1 MTFDDFHF
9 ASILVSTVRNAPVLI
24 FAAMAGLFAER
35 SGVIDIGLE
44 GKILASAFTSAAVA
58 FATQNPWYGVAAGVL
73 VSVALATLQAY
84 VSITQ
89 KGNQL
94 VAGIAINIATSGLTF
109 VVAQFF
115 FQQGGR
121 TPDLGQARLFDV
133 VLPGSAAVEGIP
145 FIGWLYAHLIGGHSV
160 LVYLAFGLVPLVH
173 WVLYHSRFGLRLR
186 ACGENPHAADAAGVS
201 VERQRYMAM
210 LVAGVLC
217 SFSGAYLAIVQSGFF
232 LRDMSAGAG
241 YLALTAMVFGNWR
254 PVYTFLGCL
263 MFGFFGAVQIQIEGV
278 DLPGIGRIPGSLIQ
292 MVPYVVTVIVLAGLM
307 AKSVAPK
314 ALGTPFVKS
323 R

>member
-1 MTFDDFHF
+1 MDDFHL
-9 ASILVSTVRNAPVLI
+9 ASIVVSTIRNAPVLM

-35 SGVIDIGLE
+35 SGVVDIGLE
-44 GKILASAFTSAAVA
+44 GKILASAFASAAVA
-58 FATQNPWYGVAAGVL
+58 YVTQNPWYGIAAGIA
-73 VSVALATLQAY
+73 VSVALAMVQAF

-89 KGNQL
+89 RGNQL
-94 VAGIAINIATSGLTF
+94 VAGIAINIAMSGLTF
-109 VVAQFF
+109 VLAQYF

-133 VLPGSAAVEGIP
+133 VLPGTEALAGIP
-145 FIGWLYAHLIGGHSV
+145 FLGWFYGHAIGGHSV
-160 LVYLAFGLVPLVH
+160 LVYLAFLLVPIVH

-201 VERQRYMAM
+201 VEKTRYTAM

-217 SFSGAYLAIVQSGFF
+217 SFSGAYLSIVQSGFF

-241 YLALTAMVFGNWR
+241 YLALTALVFGNWR
-254 PVYTFLGCL
+254 PLYTVLGCL
-263 MFGFFGAVQIQIEGV
+263 MFGFFAAVQVQIEGV
-278 DLPGIGRIPGSLIQ
+278 DLPVVGRIPGSLIQ
-292 MVPYVVTVIVLAGLM
+292 MIPYVVTVIVLAGLM

-314 ALGTPFVKS
+314 AIGQPFVKS

>member
-1 MTFDDFHF
+1 MEDLHL
-9 ASILVSTVRNAPVLI
+9 ASIVVSTIRNAPVLM

-35 SGVIDIGLE
+35 SGVVDIGLE
-44 GKILASAFTSAAVA
+44 GKILASAFVSAAVA
-58 FATQNPWYGVAAGVL
+58 YTFQNPWYGIAAGIG
-73 VSVALATLQAY
+73 VSVALAMIQAF

-94 VAGIAINIATSGLTF
+94 VCGIAINIAMSGLTF

-121 TPDLGQARLFDV
+121 TPDLGEARLTDV
-133 VLPGSAAVEGIP
+133 ILPGSAALENIP
-145 FIGWLYAHLIGGHSV
+145 VIGWLYGHVIGGQSV
-160 LVYLAFGLVPLVH
+160 LVYLAFILVPIVH

-201 VERQRYMAM
+201 VERTRYLAM

-241 YLALTAMVFGNWR
+241 YLALTALVFGNWR
-254 PVYTFLGCL
+254 PLYTVLGCL
-263 MFGFFGAVQIQIEGV
+263 MFGLFGAVQIQLEGV
-278 DLPGIGRIPGSLIQ
+278 DLPVVGRIPGSLIQ
-292 MVPYVVTVIVLAGLM
+292 MIPYVVTVVVLAGLM

-314 ALGTPFVKS
+314 ALGKPFVKS

>member
-1 MTFDDFHF
+1 MEDLHL
-9 ASILVSTVRNAPVLI
+9 ASIVVSTIRNAPVLM

-35 SGVIDIGLE
+35 SGVVDIGLE
-44 GKILASAFTSAAVA
+44 GKILASAFVSAAVA
-58 FATQNPWYGVAAGVL
+58 YSTQNPWYGIAAGVA
-73 VSVALATLQAY
+73 VSVALAMIQAF
-84 VSITQ
+84 VAITQ

-94 VAGIAINIATSGLTF
+94 VCGIAINIAMSGLTF
-109 VVAQFF
+109 VLAQFF

-121 TPDLGQARLFDV
+121 TPDLGAARLTDV
-133 VLPGSAAVEGIP
+133 ILPGTAAVDSIP
-145 FIGWLYAHLIGGHSV
+145 VIGWLYGHVIGGQSV
-160 LVYLAFGLVPLVH
+160 LVYLAFVLVPIVH
-173 WVLYHSRFGLRLR
+173 WVVYHSRFGLRLR

-201 VERQRYMAM
+201 VQRTRYLAM

-241 YLALTAMVFGNWR
+241 YLALTALVFGNWR
-254 PVYTFLGCL
+254 PIFTVLGCL
-263 MFGFFGAVQIQIEGV
+263 MFGLFGAIQIQLEGV
-278 DLPGIGRIPGSLIQ
+278 DLPVVGRIPGSLIQ
-292 MVPYVVTVIVLAGLM
+292 MIPYVVTVVVLAGLM

-314 ALGTPFVKS
+314 AIGKPFVKS

>member
-1 MTFDDFHF
+1 MTFDDLHIG
-9 ASILVSTVRNAPVLI
+9 SILVSTVRNAPVLI

-44 GKILASAFTSAAVA
+44 GKILASAFVSAAVA
-58 FATQNPWYGVAAGVL
+58 FTTQNPWYGVMAGVL
-73 VSVALATLQAY
+73 VSMLLASLQAY
-84 VSITQ
+84 IAITQ

-94 VAGIAINIATSGLTF
+94 VAGIAINIAMSGLTF
-109 VVAQFF
+109 VVAQYI

-121 TPDLGQARLFDV
+121 TPDLGSARLFDV
-133 VLPGSAAVEGIP
+133 VLPGSAAVEHIP

-160 LVYLAFGLVPLVH
+160 LVYLAFALVPLVH
-173 WVLYHSRFGLRLR
+173 WLVYHSRFGLRLR
-186 ACGENPHAADAAGVS
+186 ACGENPHAADAAGVN
-201 VERQRYMAM
+201 VERQRYFAM
-210 LVAGVLC
+210 LIAGFLC

-254 PVYTFLGCL
+254 PLYTFMGCL

-278 DLPGIGRIPGSLIQ
+278 ELPVIGRVPGALIQ
-292 MVPYVVTVIVLAGLM
+292 MVPYVLTVIVLAGLM

>member
-1 MTFDDFHF
+1 MLEDLHI
-9 ASILVSTVRNAPVLI
+9 ASIVVSTIRYAPVLI

-35 SGVIDIGLE
+35 SGVVDIGLE
-44 GKILASAFTSAAVA
+44 GKILASAFASAAVA
-58 FATQNPWYGVAAGVL
+58 YVTQNPWLGVAAGIA
-73 VSVALATLQAY
+73 VSVALVMVQAF

-94 VAGIAINIATSGLTF
+94 VCGIAINIAMSGLTF
-109 VVAQFF
+109 VLAQFF

-121 TPDLGQARLFDV
+121 TPDLGEARFSRIT
-133 VLPGSAAVEGIP
+133 LPGAEALADVP
-145 FIGWLYAHLIGGHSV
+145 FVGWLYGSVIGGHSV
-160 LVYLAFGLVPLVH
+160 LVYLAFLLLPVVH
-173 WVLYHSRFGLRLR
+173 WVVYHSRFGLRLR

-201 VERQRYMAM
+201 VEKTRYLAM
-210 LVAGVLC
+210 LTGGVLC

-241 YLALTAMVFGNWR
+241 YLALTALVFGNWR
-254 PVYTFLGCL
+254 PLHTVLGCV
-263 MFGFFGAVQIQIEGV
+263 MFGFFAAVQVQLEGV
-278 DLPGIGRIPGSLIQ
+278 DLPVVGRVPGALIQ
-292 MVPYVVTVIVLAGLM
+292 MIPYVVTVIVLAGLM

-314 ALGTPFVKS
+314 AIGVPFVKS

>member
-1 MTFDDFHF
+1 MEDLHL
-9 ASILVSTVRNAPVLI
+9 ASIVVSTIRNAPVLM

-35 SGVIDIGLE
+35 SGVVDIGLE
-44 GKILASAFTSAAVA
+44 GKILASAFVSAAVA
-58 FATQNPWYGVAAGVL
+58 YTTQNPWYGIGAGIA
-73 VSVALATLQAY
+73 VSVALAMIQAF

-94 VAGIAINIATSGLTF
+94 VCGIAINIAMSGLTF

-121 TPDLGQARLFDV
+121 TPDLGAARLSDV
-133 VLPGSAAVEGIP
+133 VLPGTAALDGIP
-145 FIGWLYAHLIGGHSV
+145 FIGWLYGHVIGGQSI
-160 LVYLAFGLVPLVH
+160 LVYLAFLLVPIVH
-173 WVLYHSRFGLRLR
+173 WVIYHSRFGLRLR

-201 VERQRYMAM
+201 VERTRYTAM

-241 YLALTAMVFGNWR
+241 YLALTALVFGNWR
-254 PVYTFLGCL
+254 PIYTVLGCL
-263 MFGFFGAVQIQIEGV
+263 MFGLFGAIQIQLEGV
-278 DLPGIGRIPGSLIQ
+278 DLPVVGRIPGSLIQ
-292 MVPYVVTVIVLAGLM
+292 MIPYVVTVVVLAGLM

-314 ALGTPFVKS
+314 AIGKPFVKS

>member
-1 MTFDDFHF
+1 MEDFHI
-9 ASILVSTVRNAPVLI
+9 ASILVSTIRNAPVLM

-35 SGVIDIGLE
+35 SGVVDIGLE

-58 FATQNPWYGVAAGVL
+58 YSTQNVWYGIGAGIA
-73 VSVALATLQAY
+73 VSVALALLQGY

-94 VAGIAINIATSGLTF
+94 VCGIAINIAMSGLTF
-109 VVAQFF
+109 VLAQYF

-121 TPDLGQARLFDV
+121 TPDLGQARLVDV
-133 VLPGSAAVEGIP
+133 VLPGTAAVADIP
-145 FIGWLYAHLIGGHSV
+145 FLGWFYGHLIGGHSV
-160 LVYLAFGLVPLVH
+160 LVYLAFALVPAVH
-173 WVLYHSRFGLRLR
+173 WVVYHTRFGLRLR

-201 VERQRYMAM
+201 VETTRYLAM
-210 LVAGVLC
+210 LIAGVLC

-241 YLALTAMVFGNWR
+241 YLALTALVFGNWR
-254 PVYTFLGCL
+254 PIYTMFGCL
-263 MFGFFGAVQIQIEGV
+263 MFGFFGALQIQIEGV
-278 DLPGIGRIPGSLIQ
+278 DLPIVGTVPGSMIH
-292 MVPYVVTVIVLAGLM
+292 MIPYVVTVIVLAGLM

-314 ALGTPFVKS
+314 AAGKPFVKS

>member
-1 MTFDDFHF
+1 MDDFHI
-9 ASILVSTVRNAPVLI
+9 ASILVSTIRNAPVLM

-35 SGVIDIGLE
+35 SGIVDIGLE

-58 FATQNPWYGVAAGVL
+58 YSTQNVWYGICAGIA
-73 VSVALATLQAY
+73 VSVALAMLQGY

-94 VAGIAINIATSGLTF
+94 VCGIAINIAMSGLTF
-109 VVAQFF
+109 VLAQYF

-133 VLPGSAAVEGIP
+133 VLPGTAFVSNIP
-145 FIGWLYAHLIGGHSV
+145 GLGWFYGHLLGGHSI
-160 LVYLAFGLVPLVH
+160 LVYLAFALLPLVH
-173 WVLYHSRFGLRLR
+173 WVVYHTRFGLRLR

-201 VERQRYMAM
+201 VEATRYTAM
-210 LVAGVLC
+210 LIAGVLC

-241 YLALTAMVFGNWR
+241 YLALTALVFGNWR
-254 PVYTFLGCL
+254 PVYTVFGCL
-263 MFGFFGAVQIQIEGV
+263 MFGFFGALQIQMEGV
-278 DLPGIGRIPGSLIQ
+278 DLPVVGRIPGSLIH
-292 MVPYVVTVIVLAGLM
+292 MIPYVVTVIVLAGLM

-314 ALGTPFVKS
+314 AIGKPFVKS

>member
-1 MTFDDFHF
+1 MTFDDLHIG
-9 ASILVSTVRNAPVLI
+9 SILVSTVRNAPVLI
-24 FAAMAGLFAER
+24 FAGMAGLFAER

-44 GKILASAFTSAAVA
+44 GKILASAFVSAAVG
-58 FATQNPWYGVAAGVL
+58 FATQNPWYGVMAGI
-73 VSVALATLQAY
+73 VASMLLASLQAY
-84 VSITQ
+84 IAITQ

-94 VAGIAINIATSGLTF
+94 VAGIAINIAMSGLTF
-109 VVAQFF
+109 VVAQYF

-121 TPDLGQARLFDV
+121 TPDLGSARLFDV
-133 VLPGSAAVEGIP
+133 VLPGSAAVEHIP
-145 FIGWLYAHLIGGHSV
+145 FLGWFYAHLIGGHSV
-160 LVYLAFGLVPLVH
+160 LVYLAFALVPLVH
-173 WVLYHSRFGLRLR
+173 WVVYHSRFGLRLR
-186 ACGENPHAADAAGVS
+186 ACGENPHAADAAGVN

-210 LVAGVLC
+210 LIAGFLC
-217 SFSGAYLAIVQSGFF
+217 SFSGAYLSIVQSGFF

-254 PVYTFLGCL
+254 PLYTFLGCL

-278 DLPGIGRIPGSLIQ
+278 ELPVIGRLPGAMIQ
-292 MVPYVVTVIVLAGLM
+292 MVPYVLTVIVLAGLM

-314 ALGTPFVKS
+314 ALGSPFVKS

>member
-1 MTFDDFHF
+1 MTFDDLHIG
-9 ASILVSTVRNAPVLI
+9 SILVSTVRNAPVLI
-24 FAAMAGLFAER
+24 FAGMAGLFAER

-44 GKILASAFTSAAVA
+44 GKILASAFVSAAVA
-58 FATQNPWYGVAAGVL
+58 FTTQNPWYGVMAGML
-73 VSVALATLQAY
+73 VSVLLASLQAY
-84 VSITQ
+84 VAISQ

-94 VAGIAINIATSGLTF
+94 VAGIAINIAMSGLTF
-109 VVAQFF
+109 VVAQYI

-121 TPDLGQARLFDV
+121 TPDLGSARLFDV
-133 VLPGSAAVEGIP
+133 VLPGTAAVEHIP
-145 FIGWLYAHLIGGHSV
+145 FIGWVYAHLIGGHSV
-160 LVYLAFGLVPLVH
+160 LVYLAFLLVPLVH
-173 WVLYHSRFGLRLR
+173 WVIYHSRFGLRLR
-186 ACGENPHAADAAGVS
+186 ACGENPHAADAAGVN
-201 VERQRYMAM
+201 VERQRYFAM
-210 LVAGVLC
+210 LIAGALC
-217 SFSGAYLAIVQSGFF
+217 SLSGAYLAIVQSGFF

-254 PVYTFLGCL
+254 PLYTFLGCL

-278 DLPGIGRIPGSLIQ
+278 ELPVVGRLPGALIQ
-292 MVPYVVTVIVLAGLM
+292 MIPYVLTVVLLAGLM

>member
-1 MTFDDFHF
+1 MEDFQF
-9 ASILVSTVRNAPVLI
+9 ASIVVSTIRNAPVLI

-35 SGVIDIGLE
+35 SGVVDIGLE
-44 GKILASAFTSAAVA
+44 GKILASAFVSAAVA
-58 FATQNPWYGVAAGVL
+58 YTFQDPWIGIAAGIL
-73 VSVALATLQAY
+73 ASVALAMVQAF

-94 VAGIAINIATSGLTF
+94 VAGIAINIAMSGLTF
-109 VVAQFF
+109 IVAQFF

-121 TPDLGQARLFDV
+121 TPDLGEARLGAIT
-133 VLPGSAAVEGIP
+133 LPGADMVADVP
-145 FIGWLYAHLIGGHSV
+145 LLGWIWTQLLGGHTV
-160 LVYLAFGLVPLVH
+160 LVYAAFLLLPIVH
-173 WVLYHSRFGLRLR
+173 WLLFYSRFGLRLR

-201 VERQRYMAM
+201 VQRTRYTAM
-210 LVAGVLC
+210 IIAGVLC

-241 YLALTAMVFGNWR
+241 YLALTALVFGNWR
-254 PVYTFLGCL
+254 PVYTVLGCM
-263 MFGFFGAVQIQIEGV
+263 MFGFFTAVQIQIEGV
-278 DLPGIGRIPGSLIQ
+278 DLPVVGRIPGALIQ
-292 MVPYVVTVIVLAGLM
+292 MIPYVVTVVVLAGLM

-314 ALGTPFVKS
+314 ALGKPFVKS

>member
-1 MTFDDFHF
+1 MLEDLHI
-9 ASILVSTVRNAPVLI
+9 ASIVVSTIRNAPVLI
-24 FAAMAGLFAER
+24 FAALAGLFAER

-44 GKILASAFTSAAVA
+44 GKILASAFASAAVA
-58 FATQNPWYGVAAGVL
+58 YVTKNPYYGVAAGVA
-73 VSVALATLQAY
+73 VSVALAMIQAF

-94 VAGIAINIATSGLTF
+94 VCGIAINIAMSGLTF
-109 VVAQFF
+109 VLAQFF

-121 TPDLGQARLFDV
+121 TPDLGDARLADV
-133 VLPGSAAVEGIP
+133 VLPGTAALENIP
-145 FIGWLYAHLIGGHSV
+145 FIGWLYGHVIGGHSV
-160 LVYLAFGLVPLVH
+160 LVYLAFLLLPAVH
-173 WVLYHSRFGLRLR
+173 WVVYHSRFGLRLR

-201 VERQRYMAM
+201 VEKTRYLAM
-210 LVAGVLC
+210 LVGGVLC

-241 YLALTAMVFGNWR
+241 YLALTALVFGNWR
-254 PVYTFLGCL
+254 PTHTVMGCL

-278 DLPGIGRIPGSLIQ
+278 DLPVVGRIPGSLIQ
-292 MVPYVVTVIVLAGLM
+292 MIPYVVTVIVLAGLM

-314 ALGTPFVKS
+314 AAGKPFVKS

>member
-1 MTFDDFHF
+1 MTFADLHLD
-9 ASILVSTVRNAPVLI
+9 SVLVSTVRNAPVLI

-44 GKILASAFTSAAVA
+44 GKILASAFVSAAVA
-58 FATQNPWYGVAAGVL
+58 FATQNPWYGVAAGMAI
-73 VSVALATLQAY
+73 SVALAMLQGY
-84 VSITQ
+84 VAISQ

-94 VAGIAINIATSGLTF
+94 VGGIAINIAMSGLTF

-133 VLPGSAAVEGIP
+133 VLPGSAAVDNIP
-145 FIGWLYAHLIGGHSV
+145 FLGWLYAHLIGGHSV
-160 LVYLAFGLVPLVH
+160 LVYLAFGLVPVVH
-173 WVLYHSRFGLRLR
+173 WVIYHSRFGLRLR
-186 ACGENPHAADAAGVS
+186 ACGENPHAADAAGVN
-201 VERQRYMAM
+201 VERQRYLAM

-278 DLPGIGRIPGSLIQ
+278 DLPVVGRIPGSLIQ

>member
-1 MTFDDFHF
+1 MEDFQF
-9 ASILVSTVRNAPVLI
+9 ASIVVSTIRNAPVLI

-35 SGVIDIGLE
+35 SGVIDLGLE
-44 GKILASAFTSAAVA
+44 GKILASAFVSA
-58 FATQNPWYGVAAGVL
+58 GVAYSYQDPWLGIAAGMLASSVL
-73 VSVALATLQAY
+73 AMVQAF

-89 KGNQL
+89 RGNQL
-94 VAGIAINIATSGLTF
+94 VAGMAINIAMSGLTF
-109 VVAQFF
+109 VVAQYF

-121 TPDLGQARLFDV
+121 TPELGAARLSDV
-133 VLPGSAAVEGIP
+133 VLPGTALLADLP
-145 FIGWLYAHLIGGHSV
+145 FIGWFYGHVIGGHSV
-160 LVYLAFGLVPLVH
+160 LVYAAFLLLPLVH
-173 WVLYHSRFGLRLR
+173 WLLYHSRFGLRLR
-186 ACGENPHAADAAGVS
+186 ACGENPHAADAAGVN
-201 VERQRYMAM
+201 VEATRYIAM
-210 LVAGVLC
+210 LIAGILC

-254 PVYTFLGCL
+254 PFYTFLGCL
-263 MFGFFGAVQIQIEGV
+263 MFGFFGAVQIQLEGV
-278 DLPGIGRIPGSLIQ
+278 DLPVVGRIPGALIQ

-314 ALGTPFVKS
+314 AIGVPFVKS

>member
-1 MTFDDFHF
+1 MEDFQL
-9 ASILVSTVRNAPVLI
+9 ASIVVSTIRNAPVLI

-35 SGVIDIGLE
+35 SGVIDLGLE
-44 GKILASAFTSAAVA
+44 GKILASAFVSA
-58 FATQNPWYGVAAGVL
+58 GVAYAYQDPWLGIAAGIL
-73 VSVALATLQAY
+73 ASCALAMVQAF

-94 VAGIAINIATSGLTF
+94 VAGMAINIAMSGLTF
-109 VVAQFF
+109 VVAQYF

-121 TPDLGQARLFDV
+121 TPDLGEARLGEV
-133 VLPGSAAVEGIP
+133 ALPGMSAVADLPV
-145 FIGWLYAHLIGGHSV
+145 IGWLYGSVIGGHSA
-160 LVYLAFGLVPLVH
+160 LVYFAFLLLPVVH
-173 WVLYHSRFGLRLR
+173 WTLYHSRFGLRLR

-201 VERQRYMAM
+201 VQKTRYTAM
-210 LVAGVLC
+210 LIAGVLC
-217 SFSGAYLAIVQSGFF
+217 SFSGAYLSIVQSGFF

-254 PVYTFLGCL
+254 PLHTVLGCL

-278 DLPGIGRIPGSLIQ
+278 DLPLVGRIPGSLIQ
-292 MVPYVVTVIVLAGLM
+292 MIPYVLTVVVLAGLM

-314 ALGTPFVKS
+314 ALGKPFVKS

>member
-1 MTFDDFHF
+1 MTFADLHLD
-9 ASILVSTVRNAPVLI
+9 SVLVSTVRNAPVLI

-44 GKILASAFTSAAVA
+44 GKILASAFVSAAVA
-58 FATQNPWYGVAAGVL
+58 FATQNPWYGVAAGMA
-73 VSVALATLQAY
+73 VSAALAMLQAY
-84 VSITQ
+84 VAITQ

-94 VAGIAINIATSGLTF
+94 VGGIAINIAMSGLTF
-109 VVAQFF
+109 VLAQFF

-133 VLPGSAAVEGIP
+133 VLPGSAAVEHIP
-145 FIGWLYAHLIGGHSV
+145 FLGWLYAHLIGGHSV
-160 LVYLAFGLVPLVH
+160 LVYLAFALVPLVH
-173 WVLYHSRFGLRLR
+173 WVIYHSRFGLRLR
-186 ACGENPHAADAAGVS
+186 ACGENPHAADAAGVN
-201 VERQRYMAM
+201 VERQRYLAM

-278 DLPGIGRIPGSLIQ
+278 ELPVVGRIPGSLIQ

>member
-1 MTFDDFHF
+1 MADLQS
-9 ASILVSTVRNAPVLI
+9 ASIVVSTIRNAPVLM

-35 SGVIDIGLE
+35 SGVVDIGLE
-44 GKILASAFTSAAVA
+44 GKILASAFVSAAVA
-58 FATQNPWYGVAAGVL
+58 YATQNPWYGVMAGIV
-73 VSVALATLQAY
+73 VSMLLASLQAY
-84 VSITQ
+84 IAITQ

-94 VAGIAINIATSGLTF
+94 VAGIAINIAMSGLTF
-109 VVAQFF
+109 VVAQYF

-121 TPDLGQARLFDV
+121 TPDLGSARLFDV
-133 VLPGSAAVEGIP
+133 VLPGSAAVEHIP
-145 FIGWLYAHLIGGHSV
+145 FLGWFYAHLIGGHSV
-160 LVYLAFGLVPLVH
+160 LVYLAFALVPLVH
-173 WVLYHSRFGLRLR
+173 WVVYHSRFGLRLR
-186 ACGENPHAADAAGVS
+186 ACGENPHAADAAGVN

-210 LVAGVLC
+210 LIAGFLC
-217 SFSGAYLAIVQSGFF
+217 SFSGAYLSIVQSGFF

-254 PVYTFLGCL
+254 PLYTFLGCL

-278 DLPGIGRIPGSLIQ
+278 DLPLVGRLPGSLIQ

>member
-1 MTFDDFHF
+1 MTFEDLHIG
-9 ASILVSTVRNAPVLI
+9 SILVSTVRNAPVLI
-24 FAAMAGLFAER
+24 FAGMAGLFAEL

-44 GKILASAFTSAAVA
+44 GKILASAFVSAAVA
-58 FATQNPWYGVAAGVL
+58 YITQNPWNGIAAGML
-73 VSVALATLQAY
+73 VSVLLATLQAY
-84 VSITQ
+84 VAITQ

-94 VAGIAINIATSGLTF
+94 VAGIAINIAMSGLTF
-109 VVAQFF
+109 VVAQYI

-121 TPDLGQARLFDV
+121 TPDIGQARLFDV
-133 VLPGSAAVEGIP
+133 VLPGTAAIQDVP
-145 FIGWLYAHLIGGHSV
+145 VIGWVYAHLIGGHSV
-160 LVYLAFGLVPLVH
+160 LVYLAFALVPLVH
-173 WVLYHSRFGLRLR
+173 WLLYHTRFGLRLR
-186 ACGENPHAADAAGVS
+186 ACGENPHAADAAGVN
-201 VERQRYMAM
+201 VARQRYTTMI
-210 LVAGVLC
+210 VAGVLC
-217 SFSGAYLAIVQSGFF
+217 SFSGAYLSIVQSGFF

-263 MFGFFGAVQIQIEGV
+263 MFGFFAAVQIQIEGV
-278 DLPGIGRIPGSLIQ
+278 ELPLVGRLPGSLIQ

-314 ALGTPFVKS
+314 AVGMPFVKS